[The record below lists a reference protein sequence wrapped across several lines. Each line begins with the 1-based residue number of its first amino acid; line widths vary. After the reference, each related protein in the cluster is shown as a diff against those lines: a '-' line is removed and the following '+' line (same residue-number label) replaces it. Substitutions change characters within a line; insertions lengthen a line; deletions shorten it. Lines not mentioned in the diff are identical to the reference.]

1 MKLFNFSAN
10 TCFFFFHILYNK
22 ENFQPTLTFLNNENS
37 MFHLCVY
44 TSELY
49 IYEFNL
55 EIAMDNNLE

>member
-1 MKLFNFSAN
+1 M
-10 TCFFFFHILYNK
+10 FFFFPYFNK
-22 ENFQPTLTFLNNENS
+22 ENFQPILTFLNNEKS

>member
-1 MKLFNFSAN
+1 MF
-10 TCFFFFHILYNK
+10 FFFFHILYNK